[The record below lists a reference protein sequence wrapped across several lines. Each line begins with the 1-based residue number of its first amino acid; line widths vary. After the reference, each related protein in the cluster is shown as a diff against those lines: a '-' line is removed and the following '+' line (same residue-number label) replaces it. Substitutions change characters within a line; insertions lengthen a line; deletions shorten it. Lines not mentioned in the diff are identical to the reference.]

1 MDIKSKIKII
11 AFDADDTLWVN
22 EPYYRETEKAFVLLL
37 QDYLPAEKVSKLLLE
52 IESKNIKL
60 YGYGVKGFVLSM
72 IETVLKIKEEST
84 SIYGNSTTS
93 KKPISKIITQILD
106 LGKALIN
113 MPLVLLPDVRE
124 TLKII
129 KTQELKLVLATKGD
143 LLDQERKLKKSGLAQ
158 CFHHIEIMS
167 NKNESDYQKLLD
179 RLEILP
185 DEFLMVGNS
194 IKSDI
199 LPVLSV
205 GSYAIHIPYHT
216 TWEHERVAN
225 TEQDHE
231 RFFKLETIQDLS
243 PIIKKNQISFSKKKQ

>member
-93 KKPISKIITQILD
+93 KKPISKIITQFLD

-113 MPLVLLPDVRE
+113 MPLVLLPD
-124 TLKII
+124 
-129 KTQELKLVLATKGD
+129 
-143 LLDQERKLKKSGLAQ
+143 
-158 CFHHIEIMS
+158 
-167 NKNESDYQKLLD
+167 
-179 RLEILP
+179 
-185 DEFLMVGNS
+185 
-194 IKSDI
+194 
-199 LPVLSV
+199 
-205 GSYAIHIPYHT
+205 GS
-216 TWEHERVAN
+216 EN
-225 TEQDHE
+225 
-231 RFFKLETIQDLS
+231 
-243 PIIKKNQISFSKKKQ
+243 